1 MELVEVEAL
10 IRGPIEPVWARYT
23 DHVSWGRWAG
33 LGPVRLAREGVPA
46 PNGVGC
52 VRVIGVGP
60 LAVHEEILEFEAPR
74 RMTYAIVAGAV
85 PLRDHH
91 GEVTF
96 QAEGDATRIVWRC
109 RFRPALPGTGG
120 LARLLLTRLFRRVLA
135 NLSRQP
141 FASHVSSQGS
151 SHGVA

>member
-1 MELVEVEAL
+1 MELVEVEAC
-10 IRGPIEPVWARYT
+10 IRGPIEDVWAHYT

-52 VRVIGVGP
+52 VRVIGFGP
-60 LAVHEEILEFEAPR
+60 FAVHEEVLEFEAPR
-74 RMTYAIVAGAV
+74 RMTYAIVGGAV

-135 NLSRQP
+135 NLSRESL
-141 FASHVSSQGS
+141 ASEDSQRSAG
-151 SHGVA
+151 HGAA